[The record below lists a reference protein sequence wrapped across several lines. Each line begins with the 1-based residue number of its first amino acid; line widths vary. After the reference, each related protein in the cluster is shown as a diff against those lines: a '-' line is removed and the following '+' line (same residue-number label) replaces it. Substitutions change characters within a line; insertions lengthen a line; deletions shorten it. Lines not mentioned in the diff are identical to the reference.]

1 MLLILPVAAL
11 YRPIDEIITE
21 EKQQQKQ
28 LEDALQAAKRANEA
42 KTNFLHCMSRDIRTP
57 LNGIIGLLKIDEA
70 HFDNMALVRENHR
83 KMEIAANHL
92 LSLINDVLQMSKL
105 EDGHTE
111 LTHEFID
118 LIDLTR
124 DIVNIVIGRAMES
137 GLTWEYERDKSHI
150 PYPYI
155 YGSPLHLRQIFLNIY
170 SNCIKYNRPG
180 GKITTIAEALP
191 EHNGIGTYRWIISDT
206 GIGMSQQFL
215 DHIFEPFA
223 QCSAMLASGE
233 IDLFGNV
240 SYTPERAELFD
251 FSSYPQG
258 KDTWML
264 V

>member
-1 MLLILPVAAL
+1 
-11 YRPIDEIITE
+11 
-21 EKQQQKQ
+21 
-28 LEDALQAAKRANEA
+28 
-42 KTNFLHCMSRDIRTP
+42 MSHDIRTP

-70 HFDNMALVRENHR
+70 HFENMALVRENHR

-92 LSLINDVLQMSKL
+92 LSLINGVLQMSKL

-180 GKITTIAEALP
+180 GKITTIVEALP
-191 EHNGIGTYRWIISDT
+191 EHDGIGTYCRIISDT

-215 DHIFEPFA
+215 DHTFEPFS
-223 QCSAMLASGE
+223 QRSAILASGE
-233 IDLFGNV
+233 IDLLGNV
-240 SYTPERAELFD
+240 SYTPERAELFG